1 MEFFHQILIATSH
14 LALHIPTR
22 NMKTK
27 HYFLTLPLAAAI
39 AVSSCKK
46 SEPAAATPPAA
57 AAGASAD
64 SSGSEIP
71 AAIVPTATPS
81 QRAEKLGFARHLPK
95 DAETFLV
102 IQNGEDV
109 VKRFQGS
116 KLYQFIKSQNPEVDD
131 VVAGDDSAPIKPM
144 DILGKEIFIATGKST
159 GVQTENLV
167 TLSNRQSYYKIRGSM
182 TFLIS
187 SFKGEDPDF
196 SEMNEMRTITE
207 LLKDQQSGIELLKKS
222 EMPPVYIGC
231 KTTPANRE
239 KVLETI
245 SGLTANMA
253 AVGAAV
259 EEVSFEV
266 AGTKFSGHQI
276 VGKKLVEEMTADESQ
291 MEALKEKLGEDD
303 VTDLTKVVAEKNLLV
318 VTGMVGDY
326 VVLFAGS
333 RKEDLRLASSPE
345 ESFASSDVLAF
356 ADPYLGKNPVAVAY
370 SDKGV
375 INGVLSSDGISTIA
389 SAIRDAIA
397 GNGKVDTREIE
408 SLLEVISEREKDL
421 QSLVTASDFGMVALF
436 EEGFKIET
444 FGGSNSVNIQS
455 EITNRMGDVGNGK
468 DAAVFMNWTANPVY
482 GIKLNAYLESIV
494 ETTYAVA
501 RNVSTWEVEENES
514 FASFQQGF
522 AMFDEKFSGDLL
534 KVWSALSEDMN
545 DGLGHETAIVV
556 DLGGEMPALPDVP
569 QALVKAGKF
578 PRLSMIKPVK
588 DRAKLT
594 TAWEKINSSGESLM
608 KVVSE
613 MQGSDQAFPKPMSSQ
628 NNGLTSWWISAPL
641 FTDDFSPSVTL
652 DDKWFVLSSSKKH
665 AAELAQ
671 KAQTSNSGMTGA
683 YMIVKFDALR
693 ACAEHWLKVVDENQ
707 DAVFKENE
715 SAKEDFDENKTMVKD
730 ALNAFSELEQMT
742 LHTRKESGVERSSF
756 HLKTR

>member
-1 MEFFHQILIATSH
+1 
-14 LALHIPTR
+14 
-22 NMKTK
+22 MKTK
-27 HYFLTLPLAAAI
+27 HYFLVLPLAAAI
-39 AVSSCKK
+39 AASSCKK
-46 SEPAAATPPAA
+46 SEPAAATPPAG
-57 AAGASAD
+57 AAGATID
-64 SSGSEIP
+64 SSGNEIP

-81 QRAEKLGFARHLPK
+81 ERAEKLGFARHLPK
-95 DAETFLV
+95 DAETLLV

-144 DILGKEIFIATGKST
+144 DILGKEIFLATGKST
-159 GVQTENLV
+159 GVQTENLI
-167 TLSNRQSYYKIRGSM
+167 TFSNRQSYFQMRSMM
-182 TFLIS
+182 TFFVASL
-187 SFKGEDPDF
+187 KGEEPDMSMLGGEGMIVDLIKDP
-196 SEMNEMRTITE
+196 
-207 LLKDQQSGIELLKKS
+207 QSGIELLKKS
-222 EMPPVYIGC
+222 EMPPIYLGC

-266 AGTKFSGHQI
+266 SGTKFSGHQI
-276 VGKKLVEEMTADESQ
+276 VGKKLIEDMTANESM
-291 MEALKEKLGEDD
+291 MEMLKEKIGEDG
-303 VTDLTKVVAEKNLLV
+303 VADLTKVVAEKNLVV

-345 ESFASSDVLAF
+345 DSFASSDVLAF
-356 ADPYLGKNPVAVAY
+356 ADPYLSKNPVAVAY
-370 SDKGV
+370 SAKGV
-375 INGVLSSDGISTIA
+375 INGVLSSDGISTLA
-389 SAIRDAIA
+389 NALRDAIA
-397 GNGKVDTREIE
+397 DNGKVDTREIE

-421 QSLVTASDFGMVALF
+421 RALVTASDFGMVALF
-436 EEGFKIET
+436 DEGFKIES
-444 FGGSNSVNIQS
+444 FGGSNAANIQS

-494 ETTYAVA
+494 ETSYAVA

-534 KVWSALSEDMN
+534 KVWEAVSEDMN
-545 DGLGHETAIVV
+545 DGLGNETAIVV

-569 QALVKAGKF
+569 QELVKAGKF
-578 PRLSMIKPVK
+578 PRVSMIKPVK
-588 DRAKLT
+588 DRAKLS
-594 TAWEKINSSGESLM
+594 TAWDKINSSGESLM

-613 MQGSDQAFPKPMSSQ
+613 MQGSDQAFPKPMSSES
-628 NNGLTSWWISAPL
+628 NGLTSWFISAPL

-652 DDKWFVLSSSKKH
+652 DDKWFILSSSKKH
-665 AAELAQ
+665 AGELAQ

-693 ACAEHWLKVVDENQ
+693 ACAEHWLKAVDENQ
-707 DAVFKENE
+707 DAVFKDNE
-715 SAKEDFDENKTMVKD
+715 SAKEDFEENKKMVKD

-742 LHTRKESGVERSSF
+742 IHTRKESGVERSSF